1 MTREAVVAEAKT
13 WVGTPYHHYAGVKG
27 VGTDCAFIMIKV
39 FSSCGLIEDFIP
51 PLYPIDWANHKT
63 EEMYLSFVN
72 KYAHEVA
79 SPLAGDIAL
88 YKFGRCV
95 SHAGIVIDDKNI
107 IHALIGV
114 GVTYSGIEEGQLE
127 GRLVGYYSIFKDH

>member
-1 MTREAVVAEAKT
+1 MTRKCVVEEAKT

-39 FSSCGLIEDFIP
+39 FAHCGLIKDFIP

-63 EEMYLSFVN
+63 EEMYLGFVRD
-72 KYAHEVA
+72 YAVEVTE
-79 SPLAGDIAL
+79 PKEGDIVL
-88 YKFGRCV
+88 YKFGRCI
-95 SHAGIVIDDKNI
+95 SHAGIYIGNGTI

-114 GVTYSGIEEGQLE
+114 GVTYSGIEEGQLS
-127 GRLVGYYSIFKDH
+127 GRLAGYYSIFKDQ